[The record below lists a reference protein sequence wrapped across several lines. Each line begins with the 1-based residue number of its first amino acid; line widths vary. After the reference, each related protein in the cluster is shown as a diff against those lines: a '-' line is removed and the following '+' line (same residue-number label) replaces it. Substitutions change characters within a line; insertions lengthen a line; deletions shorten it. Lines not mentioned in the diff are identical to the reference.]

1 MSLYIE
7 LIQYPHLK
15 EKKNLFAYFD
25 LFFNER
31 RNASRLTPLATWFTK
46 FLCQVTGGIGQQS
59 LFYAPRSIPF
69 LFSYFFRDSSF
80 HSLSQPLT
88 NPIDLF
94 FYLFRMVILYI
105 HWREMLSSCLFFFPF
120 LDVLSL
126 ISVIIYLY
134 IYIMFSKGAGK
145 EVWLFSGNLLANT
158 RATWGQ
164 GSFEKKLLWLFLIKV
179 IKWTINGDC
188 GKGRREIQKRMGE
201 NWYHSNQFRR
211 KPTVN

>member
-59 LFYAPRSIPF
+59 LIYAPRSIPF

-94 FYLFRMVILYI
+94 FLPISNGYSIHTLTRDVIEL
-105 HWREMLSSCLFFFPF
+105 CLFFSFF
-120 LDVLSL
+120 GCI
-126 ISVIIYLY
+126 ISHFCNYIFIY
-134 IYIMFSKGAGK
+134 IYNVFK
-145 EVWLFSGNLLANT
+145 
-158 RATWGQ
+158 R
-164 GSFEKKLLWLFLIKV
+164 
-179 IKWTINGDC
+179 
-188 GKGRREIQKRMGE
+188 GR
-201 NWYHSNQFRR
+201 
-211 KPTVN
+211 